1 MAGGTGAAKHIL
13 IQSKQHGNRSH
24 TELITIIPTNPI
36 TLGMLTLITLSPQ
49 SQWNAEEQIT
59 SKCDCYCAGLPGV
72 PTRPSWPVS
81 YSPSPPFSWCH
92 CPGQRFPLLAS
103 HCILNINKERWN
115 NVWRRCVNNVECV
128 NDCFVWVNNKAWVFT
143 NWCTKSH
150 HDPGSAINPSPSHS
164 LSHSWTWRL
173 FLFTLSNLYGIS
185 TFHLDLV

>member
-1 MAGGTGAAKHIL
+1 MEIGHTQNWSPSSQQT
-13 IQSKQHGNRSH
+13 QSRLECWPSSPSLPSHNEMLRSRLH
-24 TELITIIPTNPI
+24 LNVIVIVRVC
-36 TLGMLTLITLSPQ
+36 LVSP
-49 SQWNAEEQIT
+49 
-59 SKCDCYCAGLPGV
+59 
-72 PTRPSWPVS
+72 PSWPVS

-143 NWCTKSH
+143 NWCTKSR